1 MAIIGVGMDL
11 IEILRIKK
19 TFSTFGDAFLYK
31 IFTSIEYNNFL
42 LKPSIASL
50 AARFAAKEAAS
61 KALGTGFSDGITFKN
76 IEISSLPNGKPQLHF
91 QGNAKKKATTRG
103 LNNKLITLKHS
114 HNTAGAKQKLET

>member
-19 TFSTFGDAFLYK
+19 TYSTFGDAFLYK
-31 IFTSIEYNNFL
+31 IFTSIEYNSFL

-50 AARFAAKEAAS
+50 AVRFAAKEAAS

-76 IEISSLPNGKPQLHF
+76 IEIFSLPNGKPQLHF
-91 QGNAKKKATTRG
+91 QGNAKKKATTLG
-103 LNNKLITLKHS
+103 VNNIVITLTHS
-114 HNTAGAKQKLET
+114 RKTAGAVVILET

>member
-1 MAIIGVGMDL
+1 MAIIGLGMDL
-11 IEILRIKK
+11 IEISRIKK
-19 TFSTFGDAFLYK
+19 TFSTFGDVFLYK

-61 KALGTGFSDGITFKN
+61 KALGTGFSNGITFKN

-91 QGNAKKKATTRG
+91 QGNAKKKATTLG
-103 LNNKLITLKHS
+103 VNNIMITLTHS
-114 HNTAGAKQKLET
+114 HNTAGAVVILET